1 MKTMNRVS
9 TVAIGAAA
17 VALMAAGVAGAATVH
32 GSGTAGTITPTTDY
46 TVCGTVY
53 GGTSS
58 PSTGNNPMPAGAA
71 AVEGVTVTGKLF
83 NVFGTQVGSAFSTV
97 SAADGTYCITGTS
110 SMASTVIALG
120 KVVLTAT
127 PTSITPPTPA
137 VSVALPY
144 GGTIRAGE
152 FLNHLSGTN
161 SAANVNIAYN

>member
-1 MKTMNRVS
+1 MKTMSRVS
-9 TVAIGAAA
+9 TVAVGAAA

-46 TVCGTVY
+46 TVCGTVFS
-53 GGTSS
+53 GTSS
-58 PSTGNNPMPAGAA
+58 PSTGNPMPAGAA

-83 NVFGTQVGSAFSTV
+83 NVFGTQVGAAFSTV
-97 SAADGTYCITGTS
+97 SAANGTYCITGTS

-137 VSVALPY
+137 VSVVLPY
-144 GGTIRAGE
+144 GGTLKAGE
-152 FLNHLSGTN
+152 FLGHLSGTN
-161 SAANVNIAYN
+161 SAAAVNIAYN